1 MKHVALPRDLPSVLS
16 ILDSAGWTVRVRS
29 ENAILPA
36 DLVWPEALR
45 ARYPAIPPALTDF
58 VARVEACVK
67 PDETAW
73 FLTADDFAERSDSA
87 FAWNEWAR
95 MDVSRLAEQG
105 DSEGVLRV
113 KAFWDSYLPFYLDV
127 GSEYSY
133 FAVRVTAPATVTPR
147 GFSFWRSRR
156 LVEPQLGTV
165 IHGCMDADLRDVSPI
180 ATSFDEFLDQ
190 LAATVQAPDADG
202 PLSAFV

>member
-1 MKHVALPRDLPSVLS
+1 MKSGTPPRNLLVVLD
-16 ILDSAGWTVRVRS
+16 ILDDAGWTVRVRS
-29 ENAILPA
+29 GNAILST

-45 ARYPAIPPALTDF
+45 RRYPAIPPALTDF

-87 FAWNEWAR
+87 FAWNEWER
-95 MDVSRLAEQG
+95 MDVSRLAGQG

-127 GSEYSY
+127 RSEYSY
-133 FAVRVTAPATVTPR
+133 FAVRVTPPATATPR

-156 LVEPQLGTV
+156 LVEPELGTV
-165 IHGCMDADLRDVSPI
+165 IHGCMDADLRDVSLI
-180 ATSFDEFLDQ
+180 AASFDEFLDQ

-202 PLSAFV
+202 PLSGFV